1 MRRFHRV
8 SYPDI
13 DTYRGFNPERIET
26 VQFAP
31 HETGGY
37 ALTICMGSGTVHT
50 LHEETRAAALHI
62 YSRLTGSPPPDSS
75 FDDITKS
82 FFPTM

>member
-1 MRRFHRV
+1 MRRFHRI

-13 DTYRGFNPERIET
+13 DTYRGFNPERIES
-26 VQFAP
+26 VQFSP
-31 HETGGY
+31 GEEEGY
-37 ALTICMGSGTVHT
+37 ILTICMGSGTVYE
-50 LHEETRAAALHI
+50 LYEERREDALHI

-75 FDDITKS
+75 FDDISKS